1 MKYKKD
7 LEALVDE
14 LEAARIMSGA
24 LFEKC
29 GNDRENDK
37 ALVFQ
42 MLRDNL
48 NVQIVSLK
56 SFYSINGGSNGE
68 G

>member
-1 MKYKKD
+1 MKYKKAV
-7 LEALVDE
+7 EALIDE

-24 LFEKC
+24 LFEKY

-56 SFYSINGGSNGE
+56 SFYSINGGSDGE
-68 G
+68 S